1 MFTLTLRSRPVL
13 LSVAAALS
21 FTLGGCGGGGG
32 GHVASIPPPAPPPPP
47 PPPPQG
53 VAIFGDPQPGTYAT
67 VGASAAGLGG
77 YVKSEDPIGPIS
89 TASGDQPHIRY
100 TTDGHYEVLLPGAGW
115 EQLVPYG
122 QGTSPDVLTVASSP
136 TTQLV
141 VSRLD
146 NYQYSAL
153 STWSSPE
160 DRYGTF
166 AFGVPTP
173 EGAVPVT
180 GSANYLGGVIGQ
192 SDVYLFDY
200 LAGASFRVGVD
211 GTVSL
216 DFDFAKGSLDGW
228 MSLTLQDWTDPLV
241 LGTFD
246 FKDTVYSVGSTSYSG
261 KFDTTASGE
270 NWFLGQFTGPTA
282 QETIGAW
289 ALPFKFTTGTDTLPA
304 DNQSHQAFGAW
315 VAQRGP

>member
-115 EQLVPYG
+115 EQLG
-122 QGTSPDVLTVASSP
+122 AI
-136 TTQLV
+136 
-141 VSRLD
+141 
-146 NYQYSAL
+146 
-153 STWSSPE
+153 WSE
-160 DRYGTF
+160 HF
-166 AFGVPTP
+166 AGCADGRF
-173 EGAVPVT
+173 
-180 GSANYLGGVIGQ
+180 Q
-192 SDVYLFDY
+192 SDHP
-200 LAGASFRVGVD
+200 AGRLEARQLSIFGTLNLEFARRSLRHVRLRGANSGRRGTGDGVGK
-211 GTVSL
+211 L
-216 DFDFAKGSLDGW
+216 PRRRHRPKRRL
-228 MSLTLQDWTDPLV
+228 PL
-241 LGTFD
+241 
-246 FKDTVYSVGSTSYSG
+246 
-261 KFDTTASGE
+261 
-270 NWFLGQFTGPTA
+270 
-282 QETIGAW
+282 
-289 ALPFKFTTGTDTLPA
+289 
-304 DNQSHQAFGAW
+304 
-315 VAQRGP
+315 